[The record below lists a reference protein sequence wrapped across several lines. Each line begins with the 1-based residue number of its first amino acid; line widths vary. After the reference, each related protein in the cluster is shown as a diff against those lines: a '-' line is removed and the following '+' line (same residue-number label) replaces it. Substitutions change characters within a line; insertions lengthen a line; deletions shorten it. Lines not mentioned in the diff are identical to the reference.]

1 MLEWRMRAGRLPA
14 LVLLAL
20 SLGALGRVG
29 MGSGAA
35 SPAADNVGGSPSTNV
50 GGSPTALYF
59 AGARGVF
66 SFGDKI
72 AIVNPNPFT
81 ATVTLTYF
89 AQGRRPVA
97 VTSPYPPG
105 ARARVEV
112 AESAFEYGLGNV
124 SAVGVS
130 SPARIVAAYVRGY
143 GHVAYVPGAASG
155 ASMTLYFAEGYNGG
169 SARAY
174 LTLLNPGRAA
184 ARVTVTVAPVATSAA
199 GALSLRFTLPAGA
212 VVTRGLARD
221 FRGRRTSS
229 FGLIVTADRP
239 VAAERVVRFDDT
251 PATPFQDDRSDA
263 ATAAAG
269 IQTAA
274 TTLYFPYGS
283 ADGPSFI
290 AVLNPGRR
298 PAVVRAR
305 FSDSTGRVVGT
316 GAITVAPRTRG
327 TLDLGA
333 VGRVARVYATVLTAT
348 VPIVAEETHYFGHGP
363 AAHGQPAVVL
373 AGAPVGVTSA
383 VFPDLDLRNPSLTFN
398 LGEPKRQTVYLYN
411 PAAAPIT
418 VTATYRAY
426 SNTVGAG
433 SLGIVNKSVDY
444 AVPAEGVTIVDV
456 NGDTAGLVAYSL
468 GNGTLESTLDVTFA
482 TTGGERFLAAALTAP
497 APEPPRM
504 AAAQGRR

>member
-1 MLEWRMRAGRLPA
+1 MRAGRLPV

-20 SLGALGRVG
+20 SLGAPGRVG
-29 MGSGAA
+29 MGAGAP
-35 SPAADNVGGSPSTNV
+35 SPAAAASS
-50 GGSPTALYF
+50 GSPTALYF
-59 AGARGVF
+59 VGARGVF

-72 AIVNPNPFT
+72 AVVNPNPFT
-81 ATVTLTYF
+81 TTVTLTYF
-89 AQGRRPVA
+89 VQGRRPVA

-112 AESAFEYGLGNV
+112 TEYAFQYSLGAV

-155 ASMTLYFAEGYNGG
+155 ANTTLYFAEGNTGG
-169 SARAY
+169 SARTY
-174 LTLLNPGRAA
+174 LTLLNPGRVA
-184 ARVTVTVAPVATSAA
+184 ARVTVTVAPQAASAA
-199 GALSLRFTLPAGA
+199 DALSLRFTLPAGV
-212 VVTRGLARD
+212 VVTRDLARD

-229 FGLIVTADRP
+229 FGLIVTSDRP
-239 VAAERVVRFDDT
+239 IAAERVLRFDDT
-251 PATPFQDDRSDA
+251 PATPFQDDRSDV

-269 IQTAA
+269 AQTAA
-274 TTLYFPYGS
+274 ATLYFPYGS
-283 ADGPSFI
+283 AEGPSFI

-305 FSDSTGRVVGT
+305 FSDSAGKAVGT

-348 VPIVAEETHYFGHGP
+348 APIVAEETRYFGHGT
-363 AAHGQPAVVL
+363 AAHGQPAFVL
-373 AGAPVGVTSA
+373 AGTPVGVTSA
-383 VFPDLDLRNPSLTFN
+383 VFPDLDLRNPSLTYN
-398 LGEPKRQTVYLYN
+398 LGEPKQQTVYLYN
-411 PAAAPIT
+411 PMAASII
-418 VTATYRAY
+418 VTAAYRAY
-426 SNTVGAG
+426 TDTVSAG
-433 SLGIVNKSVDY
+433 SLAIVSKSVAY
-444 AVPAEGVTIVDV
+444 AVPAGGVTIVDV
-456 NGDTAGLVAYSL
+456 NRDTAGLIAYRL
-468 GNGTLESTLDVTFA
+468 GNGTLESTLDATFA